1 MKPESHTGQDIIGM
15 QYATH
20 SSYDVTANVQ
30 TVSNNDLKGT
40 VNMQGESSNNGTASD
55 TNEDPENVK
64 QNSLR
69 ESIDGLILDPNEAKS
84 PNAS

>member
-1 MKPESHTGQDIIGM
+1 
-15 QYATH
+15 
-20 SSYDVTANVQ
+20 VQ
-30 TVSNNDLKGT
+30 TVSNNDLEGT

-69 ESIDGLILDPNEAKS
+69 ESIDGLILDPTEAKS

>member
-1 MKPESHTGQDIIGM
+1 
-15 QYATH
+15 
-20 SSYDVTANVQ
+20 
-30 TVSNNDLKGT
+30 
-40 VNMQGESSNNGTASD
+40 MQGESSNNGTASD

-69 ESIDGLILDPNEAKS
+69 ESIDGLILDPTEAKS

>member
-30 TVSNNDLKGT
+30 TVSNNDLEGT
-40 VNMQGESSNNGTASD
+40 VNM
-55 TNEDPENVK
+55 
-64 QNSLR
+64 
-69 ESIDGLILDPNEAKS
+69 
-84 PNAS
+84 